1 MPGHHQEK
9 GAATARHSHHPREA
23 ISVVAS
29 THCIPTSL
37 SQGVKPAGDAAL
49 VPRPLHCHTVI
60 AEGQRGHYLSSPG
73 QESTTTMMGTEHT
86 VPDRHR

>member
-60 AEGQRGHYLSSPG
+60 AEGTLFIQPRPGKHNHDDGHRAHCPR
-73 QESTTTMMGTEHT
+73 QA
-86 VPDRHR
+86 